1 MGFTYLQNVSTL
13 DLQEGKCTGCAMCL
27 TVCPHEVFRLAGNKV
42 EIADRDACMEC
53 GACQRNCPAG
63 AIRVRAGVGCAY
75 ALLYS
80 RLKGRPEPVCG
91 QEDAGCGSVG
101 GGDNTACC

>member
-1 MGFTYLQNVSTL
+1 MGLPYLKNVSTL
-13 DLQEGKCTGCAMCL
+13 GLDAEKCIGCAMCL
-27 TVCPHEVFRLAGNKV
+27 AVCPHEVFRLAGNKA

-53 GACQRNCPAG
+53 GACQRNCPAA

-80 RLKGRPEPVCG
+80 RLKGRPGIVCG
-91 QEDAGCGSVG
+91 SEDTGCGTD
-101 GGDNTACC
+101 GDKPTCC